1 MAKPDMTWYCRTRL
15 VSLANL
21 SYFFGLS
28 KYVKIEFNQIQNL
41 PISKDCLNLV
51 YGTNLQ
57 KFLGIDHVRSNII
70 NQSKFLILVQDI
82 PEENA
87 ALGKI
92 VLVRRIETSDIRSD
106 GKFAFQKLFAISW
119 SRKWIGEIIR
129 SAFLVHSYGL
139 RSVSLIIH
147 GSGSVGTIDGNL
159 VEIRTQTM
167 TMSVVVRK

>member
-70 NQSKFLILVQDI
+70 NQSKLFILVQDI

-92 VLVRRIETSDIRSD
+92 VLVRRIESSDIRSD
-106 GKFAFQKLFAISW
+106 GKFAFQKLLAISW
-119 SRKWIGEIIR
+119 SRKRIGEIIR